1 MCRIIL
7 AMVAA
12 YGRCFRA
19 QPPTNVQG
27 ASEHSRTQV
36 TAAELFYLRH
46 LRSCAASASGS
57 KSTSSGVTSNLCIP
71 GELVMLEVLMSVIV
85 PVVQSML
92 RFLRSAW
99 TLLQYIRKLVPHPSP
114 LEMVACAVVVD
125 ACEAECQGVQTVLAA
140 FVLFLAVCDW
150 HISPTMPHHH
160 ILCRLLSAMCM
171 HALYPTS
178 ATLMCCTLAYTTF
191 GKRAA
196 TTAASAPR
204 DPDSGYGASEHVPT
218 RPDDK
223 MSLDDVIAKFE
234 AMDGITKHAE
244 TILEAAITLRD
255 NSGRDQKQA
264 LRKMAATW
272 NVARYYKVDD
282 KRKDRSVLAVAK
294 DLEAAVCD
302 AALKWGSD
310 SCQKASESKTRGA
323 AEHMETP
330 PPK

>member
-92 RFLRSAW
+92 RFLSSAW

-150 HISPTMPHHH
+150 HISQIMPHHH

-171 HALYPTS
+171 HALYPPS
-178 ATLMCCTLAYTTF
+178 ATRMCCAFAPPTF
-191 GKRAA
+191 GK
-196 TTAASAPR
+196 
-204 DPDSGYGASEHVPT
+204 
-218 RPDDK
+218 
-223 MSLDDVIAKFE
+223 
-234 AMDGITKHAE
+234 
-244 TILEAAITLRD
+244 
-255 NSGRDQKQA
+255 
-264 LRKMAATW
+264 
-272 NVARYYKVDD
+272 
-282 KRKDRSVLAVAK
+282 
-294 DLEAAVCD
+294 
-302 AALKWGSD
+302 
-310 SCQKASESKTRGA
+310 
-323 AEHMETP
+323 
-330 PPK
+330 